1 MNQKEQQRVMVLN
14 WAERRELVGREAAG
28 LMALSLRQVRRL
40 LAAYRREGVAAIA
53 HGNRGRRPAHAVG
66 EEVRQC
72 VVALAQGPYAGCNHY
87 HLTEILVER
96 EGLSLSRSTVRRIL
110 MVAGLKSP
118 RRRRPPKHRC
128 RRERYPQEGML
139 LQVDGSRHDWLE
151 GRGPYLTLVAAIDD
165 ATGTVPAALF
175 REQEDAQGYFLLL
188 REIIRRKAIPLA
200 LYSDRHG
207 IFQRLPQGAGEPA
220 GTARRGA

>member
-1 MNQKEQQRVMVLN
+1 MVLN
-14 WAERRELVGREAAG
+14 GIERGELVGREAAG
-28 LMALSLRQVRRL
+28 LMALSLRQVQSFLGRM
-40 LAAYRREGVAAIA
+40 AAYRKESVAAMA

-66 EEVRQC
+66 EEVRPC

-110 MVAGLKSP
+110 VVAGLKSP

-139 LQVDGSRHDWLE
+139 LQIDGSRHDWLG
-151 GRGPYLTLVAAIDD
+151 GRGPYLTLVPIM
-165 ATGTVPAALF
+165 VLNK
-175 REQEDAQGYFLLL
+175 
-188 REIIRRKAIPLA
+188 I
-200 LYSDRHG
+200 H
-207 IFQRLPQGAGEPA
+207 
-220 GTARRGA
+220 